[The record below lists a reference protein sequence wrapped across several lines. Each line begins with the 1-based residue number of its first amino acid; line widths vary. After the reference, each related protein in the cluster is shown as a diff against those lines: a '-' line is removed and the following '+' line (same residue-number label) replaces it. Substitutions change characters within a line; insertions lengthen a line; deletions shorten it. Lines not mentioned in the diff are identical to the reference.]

1 MLILATVIC
10 CLVGRNITIFLA
22 VLYYLQYPQK
32 SYFKVVIL
40 ANKDGRRYKCCYIL
54 LFVEIYIIQ
63 NVVCTKKLS
72 HRRLAIH
79 GLD

>member
-40 ANKDGRRYKCCYIL
+40 ANKDGRRYKCAIFYYL
-54 LFVEIYIIQ
+54 LKYTLFKMLFAQ
-63 NVVCTKKLS
+63 KN
-72 HRRLAIH
+72 
-79 GLD
+79 